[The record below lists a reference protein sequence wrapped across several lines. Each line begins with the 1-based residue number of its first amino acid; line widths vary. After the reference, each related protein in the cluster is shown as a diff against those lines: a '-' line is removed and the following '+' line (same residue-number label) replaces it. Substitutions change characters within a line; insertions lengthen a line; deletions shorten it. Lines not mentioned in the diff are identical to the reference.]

1 MAGRAGVESSGQ
13 ACRATPKG
21 RRVAMKTL
29 LIATTNPAKLEEY
42 RILLRAYGLAAL
54 SLREAGFDDHAPEET
69 GTTFAENARL
79 KARFYFA
86 RANMPTLADDGGLE
100 VDALGGEPGV
110 RSPRW
115 LAEAAA
121 EAHGGDLDRALAEEV
136 IRRMA
141 GVAPKRRGARLR
153 AAVALVYHDHCQVR
167 ERVSEAAL
175 EGAIAERA
183 LSDLRPGFPYRAVLM
198 LPERGCYLG
207 ELSDEEAARLSQRRA
222 ALEALRTDLEL
233 IAAAC

>member
-1 MAGRAGVESSGQ
+1 
-13 ACRATPKG
+13 
-21 RRVAMKTL
+21 MKTL

-42 RILLRAYGLAAL
+42 RILLRAYGLTPM
-54 SLREAGFDDHAPEET
+54 SLREAGVDDHAPQET
-69 GTTFAENARL
+69 GATFADNARL

-110 RSPRW
+110 RSHRW
-115 LAEAAA
+115 LEDAAA
-121 EAHGGDLDRALAEEV
+121 AVAAHGGDLDRALAEEV

-141 GVAPKRRGARLR
+141 GVVPERRTARLR
-153 AAVALVYHDHCQVR
+153 AAAALVYHDHGQIH
-167 ERVSEAAL
+167 ERVTEAAL
-175 EGAIAERA
+175 EGVIADRT

-207 ELSDEEAARLSQRRA
+207 ELSDEDAARLSQRRA
-222 ALEALRTDLEL
+222 ALEALRNDLAA
-233 IAAAC
+233 IASTR